1 MVSFPSPSEAAPVFP
16 PDFSPGATI
25 SPDRHRP
32 RADDLHTEANH
43 RIANNL
49 AMIAGLVRLHASDV
63 KAARQE
69 SFTRTDVRQLLDEI
83 GSRIETVGRL
93 HRLLSNTR
101 SDGVVNMADHL
112 RETCEAL
119 VASMS
124 DERAIALSF
133 CAIGNCAV
141 DPDNAGPV
149 ALIVSELV
157 TNSIKHAHPA
167 GAPGKILVR
176 CGPGLAG
183 GIYVEVE
190 DDGVGLPEGFDPWKD
205 GGLGFRV
212 VRNLAYQMGARLAF
226 DMDGLGLKARLIV
239 PAAVLES
246 A

>member
-1 MVSFPSPSEAAPVFP
+1 VFP
-16 PDFSPGATI
+16 PDLSPGATT
-25 SPDRHRP
+25 SPNGQRP

-49 AMIAGLVRLHASDV
+49 AMIAGLVRLHASNV
-63 KAARQE
+63 GAAREE
-69 SFTRTDVRQLLDEI
+69 SFTRTDVRQLLNEI
-83 GSRIETVGRL
+83 GTRIETVGRL
-93 HRLLSNTR
+93 HRLLSNTTPQ
-101 SDGVVNMADHL
+101 GAVNMADHL
-112 RETCEAL
+112 RETCDTL

-124 DERAIALSF
+124 DERAVALSF
-133 CAIGNCAV
+133 RAV
-141 DPDNAGPV
+141 GDCVVDSDNAGPV

-167 GAPGKILVR
+167 GAPGKILIR
-176 CGPGLAG
+176 CGPGLG
-183 GIYVEVE
+183 GGLYVDVE

-226 DMDGLGLKARLIV
+226 DMDGLGLKAKLIV
-239 PAAVLES
+239 PAAVRGP

>member
-1 MVSFPSPSEAAPVFP
+1 VFP
-16 PDFSPGATI
+16 PDFSPGATT
-25 SPDRHRP
+25 SPNGQRP
-32 RADDLHTEANH
+32 RADNLHAEANH

-69 SFTRTDVRQLLDEI
+69 NFTRTDVRQLLDEI

-190 DDGVGLPEGFDPWKD
+190 DDGVGLPDGFDPWKD

-212 VRNLAYQMGARLAF
+212 VRNLAYQLGARLAF

>member
-1 MVSFPSPSEAAPVFP
+1 MVSIPSSEAAPVFP
-16 PDFSPGATI
+16 PDFSPGATT
-25 SPDRHRP
+25 SPNGQRP

-49 AMIAGLVRLHASDV
+49 AMIAGLVRLHASNV
-63 KAARQE
+63 TSGRE
-69 SFTRTDVRQLLDEI
+69 ENFTRGDVRQLLDEI
-83 GSRIETVGRL
+83 GTRIETVGRL
-93 HRLLSNTR
+93 HRLLSSTTPR
-101 SDGVVNMADHL
+101 SAVNMADHL
-112 RETCEAL
+112 RDTCEAL
-119 VASMS
+119 VASML

-133 CAIGNCAV
+133 RAVGDCAV
-141 DPDNAGPV
+141 DPDSAGPV

-167 GAPGKILVR
+167 GAPGKILIR

-212 VRNLAYQMGARLAF
+212 VRNLAYQLGARLAF
-226 DMDGLGLKARLIV
+226 DMDGLGLKAKLIV
-239 PAAVLES
+239 PAAVLEP